1 MAYESVGVDIGTLTA
16 SADLSS
22 SQYYFVKMSGDNT
35 VTVCAAVT
43 DKPIGVLQNKPESGE
58 SAVVRVFGVSK
69 VSADATLAAGNI
81 IGTSADGQAQPV
93 AAGTETTVFNCGQV
107 ITGGAAGTLQSALI
121 TISNSRAA

>member
-1 MAYESVGVDIGTLTA
+1 MAYETAGIDVGTFTA

-43 DKPIGVLQNKPESGE
+43 DKPIGVLQNKPESGDQ
-58 SAVVRVFGVSK
+58 AIVRVFGVSK
-69 VSADATLAAGNI
+69 VSADATLAAGNVA
-81 IGTSADGQAQPV
+81 GTSADGQCQPV
-93 AAGTETTVFNCGQV
+93 SAGSETTVFNCGQV
-107 ITGGAAGTLQSALI
+107 LTGGAAGTLQSVLI

>member
-1 MAYESVGVDIGTLTA
+1 MAYESVGVDIGTFTA

-43 DKPIGVLQNKPESGE
+43 DKPIGVLQNKPESGDQ
-58 SAVVRVFGVSK
+58 AVVRVFGVSK
-69 VSADATLAAGNI
+69 FSVDATVAAGDVL
-81 IGTSADGQAQPV
+81 GTSADGQGQPV
-93 AAGTETTVFNCGQV
+93 SAGSETTVFNCGQV

>member
-1 MAYESVGVDIGTLTA
+1 MAYETIGIDIGTFSA

-43 DKPIGVLQNKPESGE
+43 DKPIGVLQNKPASGE
-58 SAVVRVFGVSK
+58 QAIVRVFGVSK
-69 VSADATLAAGNI
+69 VSADATLAAGDI
-81 IGTSADGQAQPV
+81 VGSSADGQGQPV
-93 AAGTETTVFNCGQV
+93 VAGTETTVYNCGQAL
-107 ITGGAAGTLQSALI
+107 TGGAAGTLQSVLV